1 MRKQTLTIIPPLA
14 HKGAVSK
21 PLVIVESPAKAR
33 TISKFLGSSYVVE
46 SSIGHV
52 RDLPSSATE
61 IPKIHKDEPW
71 ARLSVDVDNGFRPI
85 YIVPARKREQ
95 IRKLKAAL
103 KSAPILYLATDED
116 REGESIAWHL
126 LEVLAP
132 SSKVQVKRMV
142 FHEITKR
149 AIEEALAKPREIDQ
163 KLVDAQEARR
173 IYDRL
178 FGYEV
183 SPVLWKKVAPK
194 LSAGRVQSVATR
206 LVVDREKQRMA
217 FRTAEYW
224 DLSGRFGAKGSDWS
238 ASIASLDGLP
248 IASGKDFDPAT
259 GKLTDPNKARLLL
272 QADAEGLTKRLDGA
286 SWQVASVTTKDYE
299 DRPYPPFITSTVQQE
314 AGRKFRF
321 TAART
326 MSVAQA
332 LYERGYITYMRTDS
346 TELSGQAISAARA
359 AIKSLY
365 GEEYLPSQ
373 PRAYHKKVKNAQEA
387 HEAIR
392 PAGETF
398 RLPDDVRGELDSD
411 EWKLYDLIWKR
422 TMACQMENARGKKVS
437 LRLAATSS
445 SGEKV
450 EFGASG
456 KTIEFPGFLRAYVE
470 GSDDPDAQLEDREV
484 RLPALKEGDPVTCH
498 ELKADGHSTQP
509 PARYTEVS
517 LIKELEARGIG
528 RPSTFASIIETIQ
541 RRNYVWKKGQALVPT
556 WTAFAVVQLLTEYFS
571 EYVDY
576 EFTASMEEDLDS
588 IARGEKE
595 RNQWL
600 SSKYFGNGSAGLHQM
615 VAEHLPSI
623 DARKVNSIPLGKA
636 DDGDEVILRV
646 GRFGPFVN
654 KADKSASVPE
664 DIPPDELTIA
674 VALNLIERQNEPD
687 RVVGLDPETSQPI
700 YAKDGR
706 YGPYVQL
713 GDLPPPSK
721 GRGKAKTKPKTASL
735 FKSMSLNT
743 LSLEDALKL
752 LSQPRTVGIDPEKG
766 EPIQA
771 QNGRFGPY
779 LKRGTD
785 TRSLPDE
792 ASIFG
797 ITLEQALA
805 LFAQP
810 KRGRARGQAEVLHE
824 VGTDPKTGL
833 QIRVLKGKYG
843 PYISNGTLNAT
854 VPRGQEPKE
863 LDLERA
869 LELLRARAA
878 QAPEATTKRTVK
890 KRAPSARKRA

>member
-1 MRKQTLTIIPPLA
+1 MRKHTLTIVPPLA
-14 HKGAVSK
+14 HKEAVSK

-33 TISKFLGSSYVVE
+33 TIAKFLGSGYVVE

-71 ARLSVDVDNGFRPI
+71 ARLSVDVDHGFKPI
-85 YIVPARKREQ
+85 YIVPAKKREQ
-95 IRKLKAAL
+95 IKKLKAAL

-126 LEVLAP
+126 LEVLSP
-132 SSKVQVKRMV
+132 NSKVKVHRMV

-149 AIEEALAKPREIDQ
+149 AIEDALGNPRDIDQ

-206 LVVDREKQRMA
+206 LVVEREKQRMA
-217 FRTAEYW
+217 FRSAEYW
-224 DLSGRFGAKGSDWS
+224 DLEGRFSAKSSEWS
-238 ASIASLDGLP
+238 AGLASIDGLS

-259 GKLTDPNKARLLL
+259 GKLTNEGKVRLLD
-272 QADAEGLTKRLDGA
+272 QAGAEGLSERLA
-286 SWQVASVTTKDYE
+286 KSPFTVASLTHKDYE
-299 DRPYPPFITSTVQQE
+299 DRPYPPFITSTLQQE

-346 TELSGQAISAARA
+346 TELSGQAIAGARA
-359 AIKSLY
+359 EIKRLY
-365 GEEYLPSQ
+365 GDEYLPDA

-392 PAGETF
+392 PAGESF
-398 RLPDDVRGELDSD
+398 RHPDDMRSEVDSD
-411 EWKLYDLIWKR
+411 EFRLYDLIWKR
-422 TMACQMENARGKKVS
+422 TMACQMANARGQRVS
-437 LRLAATSS
+437 LRLGATSS
-445 SGEKV
+445 TGEKV
-450 EFGASG
+450 EFAASG

-470 GSDDPDAQLEDREV
+470 GSDDPDALLEDREV
-484 RLPALKEGDPVTCH
+484 RLPQLKPGESVALQ
-498 ELKADGHSTQP
+498 ELKANGHSTQP

-517 LIKELEARGIG
+517 LIKELETRGIG

-541 RRNYVWKKGQALVPT
+541 RRNYVWKKGQALIPT
-556 WTAFAVVQLLTEYFS
+556 WTAFAVVQLLTEYFT

-576 EFTASMEEDLDS
+576 EFTASMEEDLDA
-588 IARGEKE
+588 IARGEQE

-600 SSKYFGNGSAGLHQM
+600 TLKYFGNGGVGLQQM
-615 VAEHLPSI
+615 VADHLPAI
-623 DARKVNSIPLGKA
+623 DARKVNSVPLGTA
-636 DDGDEVILRV
+636 PDGEDIVLRV

-654 KADKSASVPE
+654 KGDKSASVPE
-664 DIPPDELTIA
+664 DVAPDELSIA
-674 VALNLIERQNEPD
+674 SALDLIARQNEPD
-687 RVVGLDPETSQPI
+687 RVLGTDPASGLPI

-706 YGPYVQL
+706 YGPYVQI
-713 GDLPPPSK
+713 GDQPPPSK

-735 FKSMSLNT
+735 FKSMDLSTLN
-743 LSLEDALKL
+743 LEQALLL
-752 LSQPRTVGIDPEKG
+752 LSQPREVGIDPTSG

-779 LKRGTD
+779 LKKGTD
-785 TRSLPDE
+785 TRSLPSED
-792 ASIFG
+792 AIFSL
-797 ITLEQALA
+797 TLEGALA
-805 LFAQP
+805 LFAEP
-810 KRGRARGQAEVLHE
+810 KRGRARAQAVVLHE
-824 VGTDPKTGL
+824 VGKDPKSGAP
-833 QIRVLKGKYG
+833 IRVLKGKYG
-843 PYISNGTLNAT
+843 PYVSDGTINAT
-854 VPRGQEPKE
+854 LPRGAEPTE
-863 LDLERA
+863 LDLPRA
-869 LELLRARAA
+869 MELLKAKAD
-878 QAPEATTKRTVK
+878 ATPTRTV
-890 KRAPSARKRA
+890 RKRRRA

>member
-1 MRKQTLTIIPPLA
+1 MRKHALTIVPPLG

-33 TISKFLGSSYVVE
+33 TIAKFLGSGYVVE
-46 SSIGHV
+46 SSIGHI

-61 IPKIHKDEPW
+61 IPKALKDEAW
-71 ARLSVDVDNGFRPI
+71 ARLAVDVDNGFKPI
-85 YIVPARKREQ
+85 YIVPSKKREQ
-95 IRKLKAAL
+95 IKKL
-103 KSAPILYLATDED
+103 KSALKTAPVLYLATDED

-126 LEVLAP
+126 LEVLSP
-132 SSKVQVKRMV
+132 SSKVQVRRMV

-149 AIEEALAKPREIDQ
+149 AIEEALSTPRDIDQ

-217 FRTAEYW
+217 FRSADYW
-224 DLSGRFGAKGSDWS
+224 DLEGKFAAKGSEWGATL
-238 ASIASLDGLP
+238 ASVDGLP
-248 IASGKDFDPAT
+248 VASGKDFDPTT
-259 GKLTDPNKARLLL
+259 GKLTSEGKVRLLDEQGAKGL
-272 QADAEGLTKRLDGA
+272 VERLGDARF
-286 SWQVASVTTKDYE
+286 SVASLTTKDYE
-299 DRPYPPFITSTVQQE
+299 DRPYAPFITSTLQQE

-326 MSVAQA
+326 MAVAQA

-346 TELSGQAISAARA
+346 TELSGQAIAAARSE
-359 AIKSLY
+359 IKKLY
-365 GEEYLPSQ
+365 GDDYLPEK

-392 PAGETF
+392 PAGEAF
-398 RLPDDVRGELDSD
+398 RHPDELRSELDSD
-411 EWKLYDLIWKR
+411 EFRLYDLVWKR
-422 TMACQMENARGKKVS
+422 TMACQMENARGQRVS
-437 LRLAATSS
+437 LRIGATSS
-445 SGEKV
+445 KGEKV
-450 EFGASG
+450 EFAASG

-470 GSDDPDAQLEDREV
+470 GSDDPDAELEDREV
-484 RLPALKEGDPVTCH
+484 RLPNLREGEPVDKKELT
-498 ELKADGHSTQP
+498 ANGHSTQP

-517 LIKELEARGIG
+517 LIKELETRGIG

-556 WTAFAVVQLLTEYFS
+556 WTAFAVVQLLTEYFT

-576 EFTASMEEDLDS
+576 EFTASMEEDLDA
-588 IARGEKE
+588 IARGEQE
-595 RNQWL
+595 RNRWL
-600 SSKYFGNGSAGLHQM
+600 SAKYFGNGGVGLQQM
-615 VAEHLPSI
+615 VADHLPAI
-623 DARKVNSIPLGKA
+623 DARKVNTIPLGEA
-636 DDGDEVILRV
+636 SDGEAVVLRV

-654 KADKSASVPE
+654 KGAKSASVPE
-664 DIPPDELTIA
+664 DVAPDELSVEI
-674 VALNLIERQNEPD
+674 ALNLIERQNEPD
-687 RVVGLDPETSQPI
+687 RVLGTDPASGLPI

-713 GDLPPPSK
+713 GDQPPPSK

-735 FKSMSLNT
+735 FKSMDLSALN
-743 LSLEDALKL
+743 LEQALRL
-752 LSQPRTVGIDPEKG
+752 LSQPREVGVDPTSG
-766 EPIQA
+766 ETITA

-779 LKRGTD
+779 LKKGTD
-785 TRSLPDE
+785 TRSLPSED
-792 ASIFG
+792 SIFSL
-797 ITLEQALA
+797 TLEEALA

-810 KRGRARGQAEVLHE
+810 KRGRARSQAVVLHE
-824 VGTDPKTGL
+824 VGKDPASGA

-843 PYISNGTLNAT
+843 PYVSDGTLNAT
-854 VPRGQEPKE
+854 LPRGHDPKE
-863 LDLERA
+863 LELSRA
-869 LELLRARAA
+869 LELLRAKAESAPTKVVRRRRRA
-878 QAPEATTKRTVK
+878 
-890 KRAPSARKRA
+890 